1 MIDTFPPITLD
12 ALARLDA
19 QDVLVLTVNNRH
31 ARRVLA
37 ELSASL
43 DEVRSTMAVPDIVP
57 LSAWL
62 RRAADQLSFIP
73 DSGLASHAVDAF
85 GAQWLWQQVV
95 NDAESDRALLDVA
108 QAAKLAA
115 EADRLIDDWHIQV
128 SPELETVDYQ
138 HFLEWRRRYR
148 ALLAQLDMED
158 SNLAYGRIDQAVRC
172 GLLEAPAGTLV
183 LAGFNE
189 LSPRLSGMLLA
200 FQEQGVHLTVLDRTS
215 QAAGV
220 VRRVVAPD
228 PDGEWRLAA
237 QWAAEQ
243 LRADPKG
250 RYAVV
255 AARLEADVVL
265 AHRCLRTALDD
276 GQGHVLPYNVA
287 VARPMGDWPLV
298 GAALSWL
305 RVLAGFSVNKTCV
318 PADLGQALLAGA
330 CAADRQEASGR
341 AGIDALW
348 RKRATITVSEPA
360 FARLLEQHAPQLAQA
375 WREACEEASG
385 QAGSATADVW
395 MQRFRGWLRALGF
408 PGQSVLDS
416 HAYQQLEA
424 FDGLMDSLSRQAV
437 VMGKVGFST
446 AVSMLRRLA
455 RETPYQPQ
463 RDPAAR
469 LDVLGLLESEG
480 GRWDGVWV
488 LGLTDEVLPAV
499 PKPNPFI
506 PLAAQRQA
514 RAPRATPEREL
525 HWARTLYESLLGSA
539 PQVWLS
545 HAEYE
550 GERELRPSPCM
561 ASLEAVQQT
570 PEPQASRPCVLE
582 YIRDEQGPPLREG
595 EITRGGIAVI
605 DTQARN
611 PLWAFAKYRLGASE
625 LAAYAELADQNAR
638 GLLLHKAIELV
649 WRMLP
654 DQQALRDRHEQGG
667 LPALLEQSVQQAAD
681 ECLQDYA
688 AVVRQLE
695 IDRAIIIL
703 DQWLQLER
711 AREPFRVRDVEQT
724 YAWSHGALR
733 LSLRLDRIDE
743 LGDGRLAVIDYK
755 SGGGRIDPKPDWMR
769 ERPVGLQ
776 LPFYAS
782 VLAQKDARVAAL
794 VLARLHARE
803 VEVKGL
809 ADADYGFDGLSALA
823 DWPAFAEYTWDQ
835 LMHAWRQVICQ
846 MADEYVAGVARNQSL
861 RPDDIQYCD
870 VLPFLRLNEEY
881 PRVDQATQR

>member
-1 MIDTFPPITLD
+1 MIDTFPSITLE
-12 ALARLDA
+12 ALAELDA

-43 DEVRSTMAVPDIVP
+43 DEVRSVMAVPDIVP

-62 RRAADQLSFIP
+62 KRAADQLSFMP
-73 DSGLASHAVDAF
+73 ESGLASHTVDAF

-95 NDAESDRALLDVA
+95 DDAESERALLDVA
-108 QAAKLAA
+108 QAARLAA

-128 SPELETVDYQ
+128 LPELETVDYQ
-138 HFLEWRRRYR
+138 HFMEWRRRYR

-158 SNLAYGRIDQAVRC
+158 GNLAYGRIDQAVRS
-172 GLLEAPAGTLV
+172 GLLPAPAGTLV

-189 LSPRLSGMLLA
+189 LSPRLSGMLAALQA
-200 FQEQGVHLTVLDRTS
+200 QGVRLAVLDRPA
-215 QAAGV
+215 QAAGA

-237 QWAAEQ
+237 QWAAER
-243 LRADPKG
+243 LRADPQG

-265 AHRCLRTALDD
+265 AHRCLRAALDD
-276 GQGHVLPYNVA
+276 GQGHVQPYNVA
-287 VARPMGDWPLV
+287 VARPMGDWPLA

-305 RVLAGFSVNKTCV
+305 RVLAGFSVRKTCA

-330 CAADRQEASGR
+330 CVADRQEASGR

-348 RKRATITVSEPA
+348 RRRAVITVSEPDL
-360 FARLLEQHAPQLAQA
+360 ARLLDQHAPQLAQA
-375 WREACEEASG
+375 WRDGYEAASG
-385 QAGSATADVW
+385 QAGPAALDVW
-395 MQRFRGWLRALGF
+395 VQRFRAWLRVLGF
-408 PGQSVLDS
+408 PGSSALDS

-424 FDGLMDSLSRQAV
+424 FDGLMDSLARQTV
-437 VMGKVGFST
+437 VVGKVGFST
-446 AVSMLRRLA
+446 AVSLLRRLA
-455 RETPYQPQ
+455 RETPFQPQ

-469 LDVLGLLESEG
+469 LDVLGFLESEG

-525 HWARTLYESLLGSA
+525 HWARTLYASLLSSA

-545 HAEYE
+545 HAAYE
-550 GERELRPSPCM
+550 GERELRPSPCI
-561 ASLEAVQQT
+561 ASLEAAEAAL
-570 PEPQASRPCVLE
+570 EPRTMRPCVLE
-582 YIRDEQGPPLREG
+582 YLRDEQGPPLRAG

-625 LAAYAELADQNAR
+625 LAAYAELSDQNAR

-654 DQQALRDRHEQGG
+654 DQQALRDRHAQGG
-667 LPALLEQSVQQAAD
+667 LQALLEQSVQQAAD
-681 ECLQDYA
+681 ECLQDYGV
-688 AVVRQLE
+688 VVRRLE
-695 IDRAIIIL
+695 TDRAMAIL
-703 DQWLQLER
+703 RQWLELEQAR
-711 AREPFRVRDVEQT
+711 APFRVRDVEQT
-724 YAWSHGALR
+724 YLWAHGALQ

-743 LGDGRLAVIDYK
+743 LDDGRLAVIDYK
-755 SGGGRIDPKPDWMR
+755 SGGGRIDPRPDWMR

-782 VLAQKDARVAAL
+782 VLAQEDARVAAL
-794 VLARLHARE
+794 VLARLHARD
-803 VEVKGL
+803 VQVKGL
-809 ADADYGFDGLSALA
+809 ADGDYGFDGLAALA
-823 DWPAFAEYTWDQ
+823 DWPAFADYTWEQ
-835 LMHAWRQVICQ
+835 LMNEWRRVICQ

-881 PRVDQATQR
+881 HRVD